1 MIHDV
6 DESLRTLAR
15 RDALDGSR
23 VELAFDAP
31 TREWAARQNSPI
43 VSMYLYDI
51 REDVSRREV
60 AWETQR
66 GPDRTPTQHAQ
77 PPRRFRLSYLITAW
91 TQRPEDEHRL
101 LSSMLACFLRHP
113 VLPTDALAGDLA
125 RTSVPVLTTIAL
137 PPPQDRS
144 IADVWSALG
153 GELKPSLDLV
163 VTAPLDA
170 SVRIPAARPCSSRPA
185 SACVGR
191 TAPSTRWRA
200 GSAVASPRADRCRR
214 LTMPTRRRP
223 WSRCRRRRPGRRR
236 RGGEGSP
243 AQGRPTAGGHGACGG
258 RAAIHRAP
266 AGQAVDHPGRATP
279 VTLASGRVAGEG
291 VEAAV
296 GDDPSLVHLAAR
308 LALLEQRVRAAVDR
322 RRATDPDPD
331 DRFRGLYVP
340 DAMVD
345 RLLDGPLPL
354 FPDGFDDDAV
364 VALERPVA
372 AQGVTA
378 PTRLHRL
385 ARGFGLGPLDM
396 DLFWSRSPRISTPG
410 SSGCT
415 RICRT
420 MSHDA
425 VPASASR
432 SSWRRGWR
440 APRRR
445 ACVWVPRRRWWR
457 GACWSWR
464 SRSACS

>member
-1 MIHDV
+1 MLPAMIHDV
-6 DESLRTLAR
+6 DDSLRTLAR

-170 SVRIPAARPCSSRPA
+170 SVRIPAARPVLESPRIRVRRPDGA
-185 SACVGR
+185 IDEVAGGVGGGVATGR
-191 TAPSTRWRA
+191 PLSPADDADQEETVEPGAVGVAPVDADAAAKGPRPKGGRRRAGTEPAAGGPPSTA
-200 GSAVASPRADRCRR
+200 R
-214 LTMPTRRRP
+214 L
-223 WSRCRRRRPGRRR
+223 PGRRLIIRGVR
-236 RGGEGSP
+236 RP
-243 AQGRPTAGGHGACGG
+243 
-258 RAAIHRAP
+258 
-266 AGQAVDHPGRATP
+266 
-279 VTLASGRVAGEG
+279 
-291 VEAAV
+291 
-296 GDDPSLVHLAAR
+296 
-308 LALLEQRVRAAVDR
+308 
-322 RRATDPDPD
+322 
-331 DRFRGLYVP
+331 
-340 DAMVD
+340 
-345 RLLDGPLPL
+345 
-354 FPDGFDDDAV
+354 
-364 VALERPVA
+364 
-372 AQGVTA
+372 
-378 PTRLHRL
+378 
-385 ARGFGLGPLDM
+385 
-396 DLFWSRSPRISTPG
+396 
-410 SSGCT
+410 
-415 RICRT
+415 
-420 MSHDA
+420 
-425 VPASASR
+425 
-432 SSWRRGWR
+432 
-440 APRRR
+440 
-445 ACVWVPRRRWWR
+445 
-457 GACWSWR
+457 
-464 SRSACS
+464 